1 MPRVFERVFPQ
12 PDHTARFTRD
22 FTPTNSSGF
31 GSNWCGQAFIIAGK
45 VDLTATANLK

>member
-1 MPRVFERVFPQ
+1 MPLRAIIPLGL
-12 PDHTARFTRD
+12 PRD